1 MMSESKRNT
10 TSSANLVRR
19 AQIGEEKRART
30 RAKVLDAAFNLIGRE
45 KGRFTVVEEV
55 CQQAQISRG
64 TFYNY
69 FDGVEELFDALYH
82 ELSHEFNNAVL
93 EEATSM
99 ESDIER
105 LSAAVR
111 RYLERAMTDKAWG
124 WAMVNISLSGYIFG
138 FETYKHA
145 EGTIKDGKES
155 GVFTVSDLN
164 LGRDMLLGTVFA
176 AMITCLRDGVA
187 ADYPSKIVLQIL
199 VGLGVAKDVAKQASS
214 IELPELT
221 GLIN

>member
-1 MMSESKRNT
+1 MMPEAKNNAIAA
-10 TSSANLVRR
+10 ANLVRR

-45 KGRFTVVEEV
+45 NGRFTVVEEV
-55 CQQAQISRG
+55 CQCAQISRG

-69 FDGVEELFDALYH
+69 FDGVEELFDALCH

-93 EEATSM
+93 AEAVSM
-99 ESDIER
+99 NSDIER
-105 LSAAVR
+105 LAAAVR

-138 FETYKHA
+138 VETYHHA
-145 EGTIKDGKES
+145 EGTIRDGIAS
-155 GVFTVSDLN
+155 GVFKVSELN

-176 AMITCLRDGVA
+176 AIITCLRGGVE
-187 ADYPSKIVLQIL
+187 ADYPSKIVMQIL
-199 VGLGVAKDVAKQASS
+199 VGLGVAKDVAQRASTL
-214 IELPELT
+214 ELPELAD
-221 GLIN
+221 LIR